1 MAFVQRRAFLKKAL
15 VSASALATV
24 GMFGTGG
31 ARAQAALPK
40 IKAGLLATGTVN
52 WELVTMQRLGLDKAN
67 GFELEITGYAD
78 NPATD
83 IALAGDAVNV
93 IVSDYLV
100 VSIARSRGL
109 DYTWVPHSLTVGG
122 VIVKKGGGITSARDL
137 AGKTISV
144 SGGANDKS
152 YLLLRA
158 WTKANLGMDVAQ
170 AAKEVKFAAP
180 QLVNDSLEK
189 GESQAIMNM
198 WNWNARL
205 LAKPDFVE
213 LIGTDKILAELGVA
227 RPMPLIGWV
236 FKEGWGRANAD
247 VVNKFLTASV
257 ATKKVLKADD
267 AAWPPLRERM
277 GAAADMALFT
287 SLRDQYRRG
296 IVTSYTAED
305 RAAAEK
311 AFAILA
317 EIGGPELVGPSKNVM
332 PGTFWTGFN
341 F

>member
-1 MAFVQRRAFLKKAL
+1 MIRVNRRAFMKQAS
-15 VSASALATV
+15 VSTAGLIAATSL
-24 GMFGTGG
+24 GG
-31 ARAQAALPK
+31 LPARAQQALPK
-40 IKAGLLATGTVN
+40 VKAGVLATGTVN
-52 WELVTMQRLGLDKAN
+52 WELVTMQQRGLDKAN
-67 GFELEITGYAD
+67 GFELEIQGYAD

-83 IALAGDAVNV
+83 IALAGDAVNL
-93 IVSDYLV
+93 IVSDYMV
-100 VSIARSRGL
+100 VSIARTRGL

-122 VIVKKGGGITSARDL
+122 VIVKKAGPVKSVRDL
-137 AGKTISV
+137 VGKTVAV

-152 YLLLRA
+152 YLLLRV
-158 WTKANLGMDVAQ
+158 WTKANVGQDIAQ

-180 QLVNDSLEK
+180 QLVNDALEK
-189 GESQAIMNM
+189 GEADATMNM

-205 LAKPDFVE
+205 LAKPEYGE

-236 FKEGWGRANAD
+236 FKEGWARQNAD
-247 VVNKFLTASV
+247 LVKRFLTASV
-257 ATKKVLKADD
+257 ATKQVLRTDD
-267 AAWPPLRERM
+267 AAWTALRDRM
-277 GAAADMALFT
+277 GAANDPALFT

-311 AFAILA
+311 AFTILA
-317 EIGGPELVGPSKNVM
+317 DIAPEVTGSKTM
-332 PGTFWTGFN
+332 APGTFYGGFT